1 MDAPAPAP
9 GPAPAPAPAPD
20 AAGPPHPRARSA
32 DPLGIVLLDAEHYA
46 ETLDWDDPTAW
57 VPPAGLGPGFLSHPA
72 YWSLPVVFAVARGA
86 TSEAAAERRPE
97 AIRGVVEAVRRLD
110 GRCRMIVGTCGH
122 FVDAW
127 PALDPR
133 PRTPTILSALDVL
146 PDALRWSG
154 RDVLV
159 LTMTTESGRRSI
171 AGTPGSTRVR
181 VLGMD
186 GAGDWDRVD
195 RPDWVN
201 HREWTEQGLERGL
214 REVLGRERGV
224 GGALD
229 DVGCVLLVCT
239 ILPQFTAVIRE
250 YTDAP
255 IVHVGGL
262 VEALLSAS

>member
-1 MDAPAPAP
+1 VTTETFHPAGRTGRIVQPQQ
-9 GPAPAPAPAPD
+9 GSR
-20 AAGPPHPRARSA
+20 GV
-32 DPLGIVLLDAEHYA
+32 LGVVLLDAEHYV

-57 VPPAGLGPGFLSHPA
+57 RPPAGLGPGFLSHPA
-72 YWSLPVVFAVARGA
+72 YWSLPAVFAVARGA

-97 AIRGVVEAVRRLD
+97 AIRGVVEAVRRLE

-146 PDALRWSG
+146 PSALHWSG

-159 LTMTTESGRRSI
+159 LTMTTESGRSSL
-171 AGTPGSTRVR
+171 ATAPGSSRVR

-186 GAGDWDRVD
+186 GAGDWERVD
-195 RPDWVN
+195 RPDWVT
-201 HREWTEQGLERGL
+201 HREWTEQGLEQGL
-214 REVLGRERGV
+214 REVLARERGA

-229 DVGCVLLVCT
+229 DVGCVLLMCT
-239 ILPQFTAVIRE
+239 ILPQFTAVIRQ

-255 IVHVGGL
+255 IVHVGNL